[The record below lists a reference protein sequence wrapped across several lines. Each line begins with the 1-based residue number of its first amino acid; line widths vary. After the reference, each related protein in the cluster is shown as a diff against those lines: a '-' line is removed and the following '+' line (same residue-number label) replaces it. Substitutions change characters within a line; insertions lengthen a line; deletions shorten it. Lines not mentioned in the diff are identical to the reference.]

1 MCAILVLINIVY
13 LLYIF
18 RYQQNNERRC
28 RQLWRISNCFA
39 VSTALLIGSIL
50 FKTGNLTSNLWS
62 EYIMGVQI
70 FTLIIIVIDSV
81 LGFSNDHIYGGVE
94 QQPVDV

>member
-1 MCAILVLINIVY
+1 
-13 LLYIF
+13 
-18 RYQQNNERRC
+18 
-28 RQLWRISNCFA
+28 
-39 VSTALLIGSIL
+39 
-50 FKTGNLTSNLWS
+50 
-62 EYIMGVQI
+62 MGVQI